1 MEVGKTRGR
10 SLTGSGGTLR
20 HAEIGNELNPAHFSA
35 GNAWKIEMDR
45 DVLNGA
51 SKMQQS

>member
-1 MEVGKTRGR
+1 VDVWKAWRWGR
-10 SLTGSGGTLR
+10 SGGTLR
-20 HAEIGNELNPAHFSA
+20 HAEIGNELNPARFST

-51 SKMQQS
+51 SKMQQP